1 MSLSQRLPAVIIGAL
16 GAQLLGDYLLIA
28 FLMAE
33 PTVKITIPIPHYIF
47 VLLVMSVPVPV
58 GAAVGWFV
66 PRRVMGVTQR
76 LRSVLSRY
84 WIS

>member
-1 MSLSQRLPAVIIGAL
+1 MLIGAL

-33 PTVKITIPIPHYIF
+33 PTVKIMIPIPHYVF
-47 VLLVMSVPVPV
+47 VLVVMGAPVPM
-58 GAAVGWFV
+58 GAAFGWFV
-66 PRRVMGVTQR
+66 PQRVIGVTQR
-76 LRSVLSRY
+76 LRSVFSRY